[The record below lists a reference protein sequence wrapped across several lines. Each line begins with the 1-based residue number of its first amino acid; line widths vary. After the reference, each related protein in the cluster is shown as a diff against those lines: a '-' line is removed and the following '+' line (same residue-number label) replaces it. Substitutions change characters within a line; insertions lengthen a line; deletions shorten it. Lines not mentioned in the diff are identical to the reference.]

1 MPTIDQNRIILFAQE
16 NDLVHADLERSL
28 AQYLELAS
36 DPLLFEQML
45 QKCSLQKNYIPIEA
59 LITCCDWHGSQE
71 LLLRTI
77 PPFDLN
83 VPQSISD
90 ALYEALYALC
100 EDDEFDLYLG
110 EVTSLSAGAAKLL
123 AQYNRNYLG
132 LEGLADLSD
141 AAAQELAQHQSYLNL
156 SGLTSLSDAAAQALS
171 RHQGAL
177 NLGSLTSLSDAA
189 ARALAQHK
197 GYLCLH
203 GVASLSDVAAQS
215 LAQHQGKLDLPSDL
229 MALVESHA
237 TRD

>member
-1 MPTIDQNRIILFAQE
+1 MPTIHPNRIILFAE
-16 NDLVHADLERSL
+16 KNALIHADLERNL
-28 AQYLELAS
+28 VQCLELAGN
-36 DPLLFEQML
+36 PLLFEHMV

-59 LITCCDWHGSQE
+59 FITCCDWHGSLD

-90 ALYEALYALC
+90 ALHEALYALC

-123 AQYNRNYLG
+123 AKYEHYLA
-132 LEGLADLSD
+132 LEGLTSLSD
-141 AAAQELAQHQSYLNL
+141 AAAHELAQHHGYLNL
-156 SGLTSLSDAAAQALS
+156 SGLTSLSDAAAQALA
-171 RHQGAL
+171 RHKGDL
-177 NLGSLTSLSDAA
+177 NLASLTALSDAA

-203 GVASLSDVAAQS
+203 GVASLSEAAAQA
-215 LAQHQGKLDLPSDL
+215 LAQHQGKLDVSSGLI
-229 MALVESHA
+229 ALVESYA